1 MGGLSKWALNN
12 SMLVLVLVLIVL
24 VAGPFSYFSHPSRE
38 SPEITIRTAV
48 VTASYPG
55 LSPQRMEDL
64 VTRKIEEKAREMA
77 EVDKITS
84 TTASGQSTV
93 RVELRDQYYDLE
105 PIWQDLRNKMSDVK
119 PDLPSGTSGPFVN
132 DSYGEVAMATIAVTA
147 EGFTRAEMRETAR
160 ELRDA
165 LYTVPGTSKIELF
178 GVEPERIFIE
188 VNNAILSQLGVSA
201 SSLVDAVNNTN
212 IISPGGKIEAGTTS
226 FTVEPSGNFETVDE
240 IGQVTIA
247 VPDRPGQVVYLRDLA
262 KIERAYVDPP
272 KSPAFFNGDPA
283 IVISVQ
289 MADQYDSF
297 KFGEDLKAKV
307 RALENGLP
315 IGYQLSFVTFQP
327 NEIAAAVNGV
337 TNNLYQTVI
346 IVLFV
351 VMLFLGWRTG
361 LIVGTMVPLT
371 MLVTLL
377 VMRQMGIELERM
389 SLATLIISLGLLV
402 DNGIVMA
409 EEIGR
414 RLSLGE
420 DRRSA
425 TIETGRTMALPL
437 LASSLTTIFAF
448 MPLMLSD
455 NEASE
460 YMRSLSLVIAISLL
474 ASWVLAMTV
483 TPLACYVGLK
493 TPEPVDEAT
502 TYDTRFYRAYRA
514 FLTALLKLRLPFLVV
529 VVALLFASV
538 WGLGFVSK
546 IFFPASDRVQIQV
559 YVDLPVGANTY
570 GTQATSLKLSKWLA
584 DKETNPEVQSH
595 VLYVASGGPRF
606 YLGLNPIDPDPNR
619 AFLIVN
625 VETAAQVTSVA
636 ERIRAYSNGNLPE
649 ARVFAKPMSLG
660 ASEAGLVEYRI
671 LGDDQDVLASI
682 AERLK
687 TTMRSVPGTINVKD
701 DWENP
706 IVKILVK
713 IDQARA
719 RRANVT
725 SESVAN
731 SLNAMLSGA
740 AITDYRDGD
749 TIVPIYLRSEGDE
762 RTSIDRLRTLNVA
775 QSDGT
780 PIPLLQ
786 IADFDGLTE
795 YANIQHRNLERIITV
810 SGKNLALS
818 AAELDTEIAK
828 RFDMSA
834 LPEGYRLEKGGEI
847 EGSAEAQG
855 ALFAYMPL
863 AFALIVLVLVGQF
876 NSLRKPLVIFAVI
889 PLTLIGVT
897 LALLIVPGAN
907 FSFTAILGLLS
918 LAGIIINNAIV
929 LIDRIDTEWESGL
942 ALNEAIIAAS
952 VKRLRPIIM
961 TTVTTVL
968 GLMPIIISR
977 DVLFFDL
984 AVVLMGGLIMGTLL
998 TLGVVPVLYSLF
1010 FSRDDA
1016 RGRAAVAET

>member
-12 SMLVLVLVLIVL
+12 SMLVLVLVLMVL
-24 VAGPFSYFSHPSRE
+24 IAGPFSYFSHPSRE

-93 RVELRDQYYDLE
+93 RVELRDKYYDLE

-160 ELRDA
+160 DLRDA

-188 VNNAILSQLGVSA
+188 VNNARLSQLGVSA
-201 SSLVDAVNNTN
+201 SSLVDAINNTN

-247 VPDRPGQVVYLRDLA
+247 VPDRPGQVVYMRDLA
-262 KIERAYVDPP
+262 TITRAYVDPP

-283 IVISVQ
+283 IVISLQ
-289 MADQYDSF
+289 MAEQYDSF
-297 KFGEDLKAKV
+297 KFGDDLKAKV
-307 RALENGLP
+307 KALENRLP
-315 IGYQLSFVTFQP
+315 IGYVLSFVTFQP

-337 TNNLYQTVI
+337 TNNLYQTVV
-346 IVLFV
+346 IVLIV
-351 VMLFLGWRTG
+351 VMAFLGWRTG

-414 RLSLGE
+414 RLSRGE
-420 DRRSA
+420 DRVSA
-425 TIETGRTMALPL
+425 TTETGRTMALPL

-483 TPLACYVGLK
+483 TPLACYFGLK

-502 TYDTRFYRAYRA
+502 IYDTKFYRAYRS
-514 FLTALLKLRLPFLVV
+514 FLTTLLKVRLPFLAL
-529 VVALLFASV
+529 VVALLFTAV

-570 GTQATSLKLSKWLA
+570 GTQATSLRLSKWLA

-636 ERIRAYSNGNLPE
+636 DRIRAFANGNLPE

-671 LGDDQDVLASI
+671 LGEGQNTLADL
-682 AERLK
+682 AEQLK
-687 TTMRSVPGTINVKD
+687 TAMRSIPGTINVKD
-701 DWENP
+701 DWDNP
-706 IVKILVK
+706 IVKIIVK

-725 SESVAN
+725 SETVA
-731 SLNAMLSGA
+731 SALNTMLSGA

-749 TIVPIYLRSEGDE
+749 TIIPVYLRSEGDE
-762 RTSIDRLRTLNVA
+762 RTSIDRLRTLNIA

-780 PIPLLQ
+780 PIPLMQ
-786 IADFDGLTE
+786 IADFDGVTE

-810 SGKNLALS
+810 SGKSLTLS
-818 AAELDTEIAK
+818 AVALDKEISS
-828 RFDMSA
+828 RFTVADF
-834 LPEGYRLEKGGEI
+834 PEGYRLEKGGEI

-876 NSLRKPLVIFAVI
+876 NSLRKPLIIFSVI

-897 LALLIVPGAN
+897 IALLIVPGAN

-929 LIDRIDTEWESGL
+929 LIDRIDTERDDGL
-942 ALNEAIIAAS
+942 DLNDAILAAS

-968 GLMPIIISR
+968 GLMPIVISR

-984 AVVLMGGLIMGTLL
+984 AVVLMGGLIMGTIL

-1010 FSRDDA
+1010 FA
-1016 RGRAAVAET
+1016 REAAKPVADPA